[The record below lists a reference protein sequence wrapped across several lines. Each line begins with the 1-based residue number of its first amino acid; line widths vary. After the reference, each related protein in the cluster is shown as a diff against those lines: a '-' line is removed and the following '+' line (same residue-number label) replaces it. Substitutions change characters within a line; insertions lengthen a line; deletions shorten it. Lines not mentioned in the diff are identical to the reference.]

1 MTGRMRRLQLS
12 EGEIRVLLEQLEA
25 ADGGKR
31 RPWNTE
37 RSEALQ
43 SARVKL
49 EARRGRPRAEVEPGL
64 GSP

>member
-12 EGEIRVLLEQLEA
+12 EAEVRVLLEQLEA

-37 RSEALQ
+37 RLEALA
-43 SARVKL
+43 SARAKL
-49 EARRGRPRAEVEPGL
+49 TARRGRTRPEVEPGF

>member
-1 MTGRMRRLQLS
+1 MSGRMRRLQLS
-12 EGEIRVLLEQLEA
+12 EAEIGVLLEQLEA
-25 ADGGKR
+25 AAGGKQ

-43 SARVKL
+43 SARAKL
-49 EARRGRPRAEVEPGL
+49 EAHRGRARPEVEPGF